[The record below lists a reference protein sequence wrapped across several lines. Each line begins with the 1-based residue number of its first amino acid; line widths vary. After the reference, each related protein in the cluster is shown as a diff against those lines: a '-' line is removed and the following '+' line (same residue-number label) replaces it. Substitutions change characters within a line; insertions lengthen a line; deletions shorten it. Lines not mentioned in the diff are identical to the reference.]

1 MTEGL
6 RSGEE
11 QRRLRAADAGVPWRR
26 RGPYASDRQWGAV
39 SMVDLEPAEHD
50 PVYLEQATGWTGL
63 AAVFPQLFA
72 VVRPEDIAARKLWA
86 RPEDRTDGSPR

>member
-11 QRRLRAADAGVPWRR
+11 QRRLRSAGAGVPGRR
-26 RGPYASDRQWGAV
+26 RGPYASDRQWGTV
-39 SMVDLEPAEHD
+39 SMVDPEPVEHD
-50 PVYLEQATGWTGL
+50 PVCLEQATGWTGP

-72 VVRPEDIAARKLWA
+72 VAPPEDIAARGLRA